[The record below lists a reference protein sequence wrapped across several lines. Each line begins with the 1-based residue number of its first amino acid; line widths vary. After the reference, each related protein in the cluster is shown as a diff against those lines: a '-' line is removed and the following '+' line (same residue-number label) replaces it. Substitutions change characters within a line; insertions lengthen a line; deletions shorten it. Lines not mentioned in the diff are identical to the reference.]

1 MDVLLLVAEISFMRL
16 QQTDHNYLEMT
27 HAVSQQK
34 LRRKD
39 RCGTPR
45 EQELLARQCYKS
57 KKKVIHVPLLYA

>member
-16 QQTDHNYLEMT
+16 QQTDHNFLEMT

-39 RCGTPR
+39 RCETQR
-45 EQELLARQCYKS
+45 EQDYLQDSVTRV
-57 KKKVIHVPLLYA
+57 KKVIHVPLLYA